1 MNKPLVLKETKTTMQ
16 SGEWGLIKDI
26 DLLALIENLHL
37 DVSKVII
44 WAVNEVKWGY
54 YSDNQFNFSDSTK
67 ELDLRYL
74 QEMRIFNKSEEL
86 KISVQNNKVSYR
98 YIKDDTN
105 DGLMTKYVDSTSRLL
120 GKNEDCA
127 NVSKGFISLID
138 KGRKLSQI
146 VPFETIRKECY
157 LTTRN
162 YIGYL
167 ENHQAS
173 YVDYRYLEI
182 TDKEL

>member
-54 YSDNQFNFSDSTK
+54 YRDNQFIFSDSTK
-67 ELDLRYL
+67 DLDLRYL

-98 YIKDDTN
+98 YIKDDTI
-105 DGLMTKYVDSTSRLL
+105 DGLMTKYV
-120 GKNEDCA
+120 
-127 NVSKGFISLID
+127 VSM
-138 KGRKLSQI
+138 
-146 VPFETIRKECY
+146 
-157 LTTRN
+157 
-162 YIGYL
+162 
-167 ENHQAS
+167 
-173 YVDYRYLEI
+173 
-182 TDKEL
+182 